1 MDIQKM
7 MEKDNKSDGVYL
19 YIEKLQFIAY
29 GFSAYVLTQLFPE
42 LTFADKLY
50 QEGNILVP
58 YVIVTPKFIT
68 ENFPEWLVSTEDKY
82 IKVYPKE
89 WNQSNLQQWRKGYDE
104 YIIEQQKANNRLGTC
119 VLGFFRLG

>member
-1 MDIQKM
+1 M

-29 GFSAYVLTQLFPE
+29 GFSAYVLTELFPE